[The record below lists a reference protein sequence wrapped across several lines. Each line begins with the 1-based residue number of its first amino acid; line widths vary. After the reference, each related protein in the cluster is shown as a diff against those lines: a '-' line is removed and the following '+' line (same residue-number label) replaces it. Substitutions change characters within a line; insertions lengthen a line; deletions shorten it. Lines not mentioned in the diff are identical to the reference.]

1 MSFPERLEQLLPP
14 FVDPFISAISLIE
27 PGDDRH
33 PPEITMGPA
42 PFFTWMKSG

>member
-27 PGDDRH
+27 PGDDRD
-33 PPEITMGPA
+33 PRRSPWDRLLSLLG
-42 PFFTWMKSG
+42 